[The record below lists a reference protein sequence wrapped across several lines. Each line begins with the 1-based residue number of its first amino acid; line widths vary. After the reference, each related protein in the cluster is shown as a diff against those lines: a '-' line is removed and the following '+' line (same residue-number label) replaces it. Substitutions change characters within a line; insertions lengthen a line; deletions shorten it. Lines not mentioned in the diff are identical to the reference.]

1 LGNNVVVRTNDTQG
15 TIRLSISDKIPLN
28 SMYEGVVEM
37 TPDETTEKINIFN
50 V

>member
-1 LGNNVVVRTNDTQG
+1 M
-15 TIRLSISDKIPLN
+15 SISDKIPLN
-28 SMYEGVVEM
+28 SIYEGVVEM